1 MVYIMCM
8 YWQEDFMLCARI
20 GLVLGLGLGLALG
33 LGLVL
38 CLGLV
43 LVLVLILCQ
52 TLIIKPPKPVAKYQ
66 TPTAKPVSLQHH
78 CCNLCLLVLQASLF
92 IIFGICGLLVQTVL
106 LRTLLSWFS
115 ESRVLVIGELPTPE
129 YASNM
134 MV

>member
-1 MVYIMCM
+1 
-8 YWQEDFMLCARI
+8 MLCARI
-20 GLVLGLGLGLALG
+20 GLGLVLGLGLALA

-43 LVLVLILCQ
+43 LVLVLMLCQ

-66 TPTAKPVSLQHH
+66 IPTAKPASLQHH
-78 CCNLCLLVLQASLF
+78 CCNLYLLVLQASLF